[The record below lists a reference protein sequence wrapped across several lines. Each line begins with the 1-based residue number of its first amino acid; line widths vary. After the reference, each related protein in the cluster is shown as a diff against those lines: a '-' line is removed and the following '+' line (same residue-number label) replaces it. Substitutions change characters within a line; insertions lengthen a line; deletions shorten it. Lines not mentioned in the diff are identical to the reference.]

1 MRKQLSWAFLVCI
14 TLSFIGLMA
23 LDVAAQTGPTP
34 ADAQQRG
41 MRGGQRAPQ
50 PGAVSNVVWSEDGK
64 FLDYSTE
71 GKRYRFDLATKQKQ
85 EIKADP
91 PVQQQ
96 AARAGARGA
105 TRGQR
110 QARGGGDQ
118 QVASTGEYVGRP
130 GRGRQYTQVNSP
142 DGKWQ
147 ANYENWNVVL
157 TNAETGEKIN
167 VTTDGDEHIHFGT
180 ASWVYGE
187 ELGQNKALWWTP
199 DSQKILFYRFDDTLV
214 KPFHLV
220 RGWSDIITTHYPEY
234 YPKPGDPNPIP
245 GLMIY
250 DLATKKTVTVDVGD
264 DPEQY
269 IYNIRVSPDGSTM
282 MFNWTNRWQN
292 HLIVKAIDLNTG
304 STRALVEEKQ
314 ETYQTN
320 SPRERYLSDNFRYL
334 WPSDKTGLTHYEI
347 RDLRGRLRNTVTRGN
362 FQTGGIQFVNEET
375 GTVGFT
381 AYSSSVNP
389 YYLQYHIVNLDGTN
403 QIRVTTIDLHHS
415 NFNLSPDQ
423 KWLVAQYEEVNT
435 PPCTALYS
443 TKGELVAKI
452 AESDP
457 ATAANLAETIKFK
470 SNDGKFDVYAIIYK
484 PEDFDPNKKY
494 PVIHSLYGGPG
505 TTEFNFNYVSS
516 ARAETRRG
524 YLVSKCNHRGGG
536 SRGKAFMGANY
547 QLLGTV
553 EIQDHADAVRNL
565 RKKPYFDGTR
575 VGITGSSYGGYAT
588 AMCIMKHPDAFQVG
602 VNSSGVT
609 DWRNYDTI
617 YTERYMRTPQV
628 NQEGYDQGAAV
639 TFVDRF
645 EGHMLILH
653 GMVDDNVHPNNA
665 FQLIEAIE
673 AAGKHFQIETRFYA
687 NAGHGGFRSGSALR
701 NEFFDR
707 FLKPGTN

>member
-1 MRKQLSWAFLVCI
+1 MRKPLSWALLVCF
-14 TLSFIGLMA
+14 TLLFIGQMT
-23 LDVAAQTGPTP
+23 LDVAAQTAPF
-34 ADAQQRG
+34 DAQQRG
-41 MRGGQRAPQ
+41 ARGGQTAPL
-50 PGAVSNVVWSEDGK
+50 PGTVSNVTWSEDGK

-71 GKRYRFDLATKQKQ
+71 GKRYSFNLETKQKQ
-85 EIKADP
+85 EIKEEA
-91 PVQQQ
+91 VQTQTQ
-96 AARAGARGA
+96 AARGARAG
-105 TRGQR
+105 GR
-110 QARGGGDQ
+110 QTGGRGGQSSLTGQ
-118 QVASTGEYVGRP
+118 NVGSAS
-130 GRGRQYTQVNSP
+130 RGRQYTGVISP
-142 DGKWQ
+142 DEKWQ

-157 TNAETGEKIN
+157 THAETGEKIN
-167 VTTDGDEHIHFGT
+167 VTTNGDEHIHFGT

-187 ELGQNKALWWTP
+187 ELSQNTAMWWTP
-199 DSQKILFYRFDDTLV
+199 DSKKLVFYRFDDTNV

-234 YPKPGDPNPIP
+234 YPKPGDPNPIA

-250 DLATKKTVTVDVGD
+250 DLATPKIVTVDVGD

-269 IYNIRVSPDGSTM
+269 VYNIRVSPDGKVM

-292 HLIVKAIDLNTG
+292 HLIVKAIDLETG
-304 STRALVEEKQ
+304 RTRPLVEEKQ
-314 ETYQTN
+314 ETYQEN

-334 WPSDKTGLTHYEI
+334 WPSDKTGFTHYEL
-347 RDLRGRLRNTVTRGN
+347 RDLNGRLLNIVTSGP
-362 FQTGGIQFVNEET
+362 FQTAGIQFVDEDK

-381 AYSSSVNP
+381 GYSSSVNP
-389 YYLQYHIVNLDGTN
+389 YYLQYHLVHLDGTN
-403 QIRVTTIDLHHS
+403 QVRVTTIDLHHS

-435 PPCTALYS
+435 PPCTALYG
-443 TKGELVAKI
+443 TKGEFITNL

-457 ATAANLAETIKFK
+457 AAAANLAETIKFK
-470 SNDGKFDVYAIIYK
+470 SDDGKFDIYAILYK
-484 PEDFDPNKKY
+484 PADFDPNKKY

-505 TTEFNFNYVSS
+505 TTEFNFNYVSTP
-516 ARAETRRG
+516 RAETRRG

-536 SRGKAFMGANY
+536 SRGKAFLGATY
-547 QLLGTV
+547 QKLGTV
-553 EIQDHADAVRNL
+553 EIQDHADAVRHL
-565 RKKPYFDGTR
+565 REKPYFDGTR
-575 VGITGSSYGGYAT
+575 VGITGSSYGGYAS
-588 AMCIMKHPDAFQVG
+588 AMCIMKHPDAFQVA

-628 NQEGYDQGAAV
+628 NKEGYDQGAAV

-673 AAGKHFQIETRFYA
+673 AAGKHFNIETRFYA
-687 NAGHGGFRSGSALR
+687 NAGHGGFRSGSSLSSA
-701 NEFFDR
+701 FFDKY
-707 FLKPGTN
+707 LKPNSN